1 MCTCLRLCVCVCACV
16 HVSEMC
22 SQKED
27 PHTNS
32 SNQVICSAW
41 LRVSV
46 FVCMSVTLSTRMT
59 IIKRTGVYSGL
70 GLRVLT
76 AEETL
81 TAVSDS
87 IKQRLPP
94 PPTLTLMGEWTSIH
108 WNLDWFL
115 DIECTYNE
123 KTGH

>member
-1 MCTCLRLCVCVCACV
+1 MY
-16 HVSEMC
+16 

-32 SNQVICSAW
+32 SNQVICSAR

-46 FVCMSVTLSTRMT
+46 FVCLPVTLTTRMT

-81 TAVSDS
+81 ASVSDS
-87 IKQRLPP
+87 IKQLLPP
-94 PPTLTLMGEWTSIH
+94 PPTLTLMIKGEWTSIH
-108 WNLDWFL
+108 WNLDWFV
-115 DIECTYNE
+115 DIKCTYNE
-123 KTGH
+123 KPGHCT

>member
-1 MCTCLRLCVCVCACV
+1 
-16 HVSEMC
+16 
-22 SQKED
+22 
-27 PHTNS
+27 
-32 SNQVICSAW
+32 
-41 LRVSV
+41 
-46 FVCMSVTLSTRMT
+46 MT

-81 TAVSDS
+81 AAVSDS
-87 IKQRLPP
+87 IKQLLLP

-115 DIECTYNE
+115 DIKCTYND

>member
-1 MCTCLRLCVCVCACV
+1 MCTCLRLCVCVRAFV
-16 HVSEMC
+16 HVSEMY

-32 SNQVICSAW
+32 SNQVICSAG

-46 FVCMSVTLSTRMT
+46 FVCLFATLTTRMT

-81 TAVSDS
+81 AAASDS
-87 IKQRLPP
+87 IKQLLPP

-115 DIECTYNE
+115 DIKCTYND